1 MQSSLER
8 YCRHSLSLLWQFP
21 WWWMIL
27 FANIGWILDGS
38 NNDAHCVKRL
48 MLMIFQKWAIRARI
62 GTGMV
67 RGAQEALNLCHRQPP
82 TSLFITSCDSIS
94 IDIRTSR
101 SIGNSLIIT
110 RKGLISTLQHSLCP
124 WAPRFLKESVSTTW
138 CVYFLFFIIIHRS
151 EPRQQNW
158 YFFYFSWRRNV
169 FRKERQILCTSWVI
183 YTLSV

>member
-21 WWWMIL
+21 CWWLSARI
-27 FANIGWILDGS
+27 FDDS
-38 NNDAHCVKRL
+38 NNDALCVKRL

-62 GTGMV
+62 GTGRV

-124 WAPRFLKESVSTTW
+124 WAPRFLKESVSTKW
-138 CVYFLFFIIIHRS
+138 CVYVLFFIIINRFRTS
-151 EPRQQNW
+151 TTELI
-158 YFFYFSWRRNV
+158 FFLF
-169 FRKERQILCTSWVI
+169 FLAA
-183 YTLSV
+183 

>member
-1 MQSSLER
+1 M
-8 YCRHSLSLLWQFP
+8 
-21 WWWMIL
+21 
-27 FANIGWILDGS
+27 
-38 NNDAHCVKRL
+38 
-48 MLMIFQKWAIRARI
+48 FQTVDVDDIPEVGYKSKNWHWE
-62 GTGMV
+62 GEGGV
-67 RGAQEALNLCHRQPP
+67 QEALNLCHRQPP

-158 YFFYFSWRRNV
+158 FCVISFIV
-169 FRKERQILCTSWVI
+169 GIILGTNCEHLRTYCSRICTKKNS
-183 YTLSV
+183 